1 MRDIIVKAVSF
12 IQVKLGEIV
21 RESQWY
27 QGLNKH
33 FDNIFQKDIDFKST
47 HLYKLICSI

>member
-21 RESQWY
+21 SESQWY

-33 FDNIFQKDIDFKST
+33 FDNISKKILTLNQ
-47 HLYKLICSI
+47 HICIN